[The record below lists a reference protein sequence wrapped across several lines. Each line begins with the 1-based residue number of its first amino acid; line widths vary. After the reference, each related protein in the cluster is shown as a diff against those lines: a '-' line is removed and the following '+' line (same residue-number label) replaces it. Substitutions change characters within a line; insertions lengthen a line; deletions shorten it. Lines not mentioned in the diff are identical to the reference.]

1 MEGEI
6 NHAEET
12 DSPNQELL
20 REITEYQR
28 LAVTRKVQHRFL
40 PYREISAIVCRQP
53 AARFK
58 VNYLFLASLVSGK
71 PHVTCQNRL
80 KINGPAQ
87 FCCDTEPHLCFSQ
100 LWAVSYQCR
109 ALSSPQERL
118 ATLKKQSSQI
128 ALQAQ
133 QERENFQRE
142 KNNLLVM
149 LQKVGAV
156 AACCHRKRCIVFT
169 PL

>member
-1 MEGEI
+1 M
-6 NHAEET
+6 
-12 DSPNQELL
+12 
-20 REITEYQR
+20 
-28 LAVTRKVQHRFL
+28 
-40 PYREISAIVCRQP
+40 
-53 AARFK
+53 AAR
-58 VNYLFLASLVSGK
+58 LS
-71 PHVTCQNRL
+71 
-80 KINGPAQ
+80 
-87 FCCDTEPHLCFSQ
+87 FSQ
-100 LWAVSYQCR
+100 QCR

-156 AACCHRKRCIVFT
+156 AACCRRTRCVVLRCVMLCLRHADACRRERSW
-169 PL
+169 PLWMESTQSCLRGRLFPTAACPSQRWVPGDSVYALSQFQSL